1 MNRFPIFAHLDFRRT
16 PHILLGRPV
25 RKTGLVLA
33 AACAPSPGKSPLLIE
48 LLLLLQ
54 AMSGYTVSKATRKSY
69 ESGVDSHGRPML
81 PTHQDRLACLIADGR
96 MMPAECSSFETLIR
110 NGVLVARAA
119 LEAGMGA
126 ASNQCQ
132 GICASGKRC
141 ANNVAPGRMKY
152 CGIHG
157 A

>member
-1 MNRFPIFAHLDFRRT
+1 MIWRT
-16 PHILLGRPV
+16 PHIFLDRPV
-25 RKTGLVLA
+25 RKKGLVLTA
-33 AACAPSPGKSPLLIE
+33 SCGPSPRKSPLVTE

-54 AMSGYTVSKATRKSY
+54 TMSGYTVSKATRKSY

-119 LEAGMGA
+119 IGAGA
-126 ASNQCQ
+126 AASSNQCQ
-132 GICASGKRC
+132 GICATGKRC
-141 ANNVAPGRMKY
+141 TNNVASGRVKY